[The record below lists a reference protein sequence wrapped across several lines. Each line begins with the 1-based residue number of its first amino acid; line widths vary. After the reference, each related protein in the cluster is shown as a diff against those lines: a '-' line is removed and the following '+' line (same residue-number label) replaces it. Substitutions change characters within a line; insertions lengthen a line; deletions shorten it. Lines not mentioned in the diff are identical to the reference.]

1 VYSLALQ
8 YLTEQKN
15 YETGNLMYKTKL
27 AERVIELCPDLMG
40 MARTSEQ
47 LLSDPRTVQSL
58 VDLVEE
64 YIGVCKEWEAHCE
77 VLVDQRDW
85 NTGNNERLRDA
96 LYEIAHM
103 DPIRR
108 IQGQAQIVAK
118 RALEIK

>member
-1 VYSLALQ
+1 M
-8 YLTEQKN
+8 
-15 YETGNLMYKTKL
+15 YETKL
-27 AERVIELCPDLMG
+27 AERVIQLCPDLMG

-85 NTGNNERLRDA
+85 TTGNNERLRDA
-96 LYEIAHM
+96 LWEIAHM
-103 DPIRR
+103 EPIRR
-108 IQGQAQIVAK
+108 IQGDAQKVAK
-118 RALEIK
+118 KALEVK